1 MSNTLGSTSSPTGSS
16 GSGGTLSPISTTITP
31 APEQITDPLMGGD
44 SFLFAEDQGIKET
57 LQNLPSLATPQ
68 GPVKVPVFFRY
79 PSYELRVTTYPSIW
93 IDLVDVTLEADR
105 SQRSGWRD
113 YDPTEYWVPPNI
125 LMTNPLPAQVGVF
138 DYPIPISLTYQV
150 SVASRTPQMDRQLQ
164 ALLMQNV
171 WPPFFGAIYCPM
183 DGSMR
188 RLDFVRMRAAD
199 RVDSDQK
206 RIFIKQY
213 VVNVSSEY
221 YLSQVLAATQALNLD
236 FTFEL
241 FDGEIGAGSSPSL
254 TETSTT

>member
-1 MSNTLGSTSSPTGSS
+1 MSNTLGSTSSPSGSS
-16 GSGGTLSPISTTITP
+16 SSGALSPTSATITP
-31 APEQITDPLMGGD
+31 SPAQITAPLQGGQ
-44 SFLFAEDQGIKET
+44 SFLFAEDEGIKQT
-57 LQNLPSLATPQ
+57 LQNLSPLETPQ
-68 GPVKVPVFFRY
+68 GSVSVPVFFRY
-79 PSYELRVTTYPSIW
+79 PSYEIRVTTYPAIW
-93 IDLVDVTLEADR
+93 IDLVDITLEADR
-105 SQRSGWRD
+105 SHRSGWRD

-125 LMTNPLPAQVGVF
+125 LMTNPLPVTVGGF

-150 SVASRTPQMDRQLQ
+150 SAATRTPQMDRQLQ
-164 ALLMQNV
+164 ALLMQQV

-199 RVDSDQK
+199 RVDTDQK

-221 YLSQVLAATQALNLD
+221 YLSQILAATQALSLD
-236 FTFEL
+236 FSFEL
-241 FDGEIGAGSSPSL
+241 FDGEISSGSSPSL